1 MGSFRLGANPSSDT
15 SICVTLAKASNPL
28 ELKK

>member
-1 MGSFRLGANPSSDT
+1 MKSFRLDANPSSDT
-15 SICVTLAKASNPL
+15 SICVTLAKAPNLL